1 MRANITISSEITI
14 VTTHAPARN
23 LVSSATPTAIAVS
36 VAPRPLIAA
45 LARHGDGRARSQRRT
60 SPSWLIVKPMNTPIV
75 NSGIRRSVW
84 ASTTTNSRAAANAS
98 VTIPYR

>member
-1 MRANITISSEITI
+1 
-14 VTTHAPARN
+14 
-23 LVSSATPTAIAVS
+23 
-36 VAPRPLIAA
+36 
-45 LARHGDGRARSQRRT
+45 
-60 SPSWLIVKPMNTPIV
+60 VKPMNTPIV